1 MIYTRDIIT
10 YALRYVKGDILDFG
24 AGSAKYKKIIAE
36 RGSRYVAFDVVAGP
50 NIDVVGDVHH
60 PPFGD
65 ASFDTIIMTQ
75 VLEHISQPHRVMGEI
90 FRMMRSGGHCII
102 TAPFFVPYHADPY
115 DYYRYT
121 VTGLEFLAKEAG
133 FKIVE
138 SGSYGGV
145 ITVFSEMLHFIFLH
159 PYASRKHGRIKT
171 KFFETIFS
179 LLGWLSRFAR
189 PGNIYANSY
198 VIAVKQRIV

>member
-1 MIYTRDIIT
+1 MMVYTRDIIKHL
-10 YALRYVKGDILDFG
+10 LRYVKGDILDFG

-36 RGSRYVAFDVVAGP
+36 RGSRYVAFDMTAGP

-60 PPFGD
+60 PPFKDGV
-65 ASFDTIIMTQ
+65 FDTIIMTQ
-75 VLEHISQPHRVMGEI
+75 VLEHISEPHMVMGEI
-90 FRMMRSGGHCII
+90 FRMMRAGGHCII

-121 VTGLEFLAKEAG
+121 VTGLEFLAKESG

-138 SGSYGGV
+138 SGSYGGI
-145 ITVFSEMLHFIFLH
+145 ITVFSEMLHFTFFN
-159 PYASRKHGRIKT
+159 PYVGKKHGRIKT

-179 LLGWLSRFAR
+179 LLNVLSRFVR

-198 VIAVKQRIV
+198 VIAVK